1 MNKLGFLVLAAQA
14 APRIFQ
20 VRRRT
25 WVLLS
30 LGIVFMLGLLM
41 WAMIALSG
49 WFFSQVKTWNAAVPE
64 AARGALATVERQVE
78 QMAPGAREKL
88 AEIVP
93 IINAGERLQRDVT
106 GTDIAPVARYPGL
119 TRTIWH
125 REGRLITVHF
135 EGPADYLAVLD
146 HYVRGFTALGYTQE
160 LQSATPEAETHAW
173 IKGSQRYLTKIVS
186 LPKGMVSV
194 DIETTLR

>member
-1 MNKLGFLVLAAQA
+1 MNKLGFLALAAQA

-30 LGIVFMLGLLM
+30 LGIVFLLGLLI
-41 WAMIALSG
+41 WTIIALTG
-49 WFFSQVKTWNAAVPE
+49 WFFSQVQNWNAAAPE
-64 AARGALATVERQVE
+64 A
-78 QMAPGAREKL
+78 REIL

-93 IINAGERLQRDVT
+93 IIKSGERPQRDVI

-119 TRTIWH
+119 TRTFWH

-135 EGPADYLAVLD
+135 EGRTDYAAVLD

-160 LQSATPEAETHAW
+160 LQSATPEAETRIW
-173 IKGSQRYLTKIVS
+173 IKGNQRYLAKIVS
-186 LPKGMVSV
+186 EPKGMVSV
-194 DIETTLR
+194 DIETTLQ